1 MGLLKT
7 KTQEIYYTG
16 SQVFFLDA
24 SLSSA
29 INYDT
34 EDGEN
39 NYLHSLSMFE
49 DCITADDIR
58 VYFRDDTANTE
69 VEVFDFTVSQT
80 PITLTAA
87 TTALL
92 TPILSITDG
101 GDAHTLYTS
110 IDTANTTGSTRVE
123 LREYMFGG
131 YRYTSLANIINSFMI
146 AYVGDGKLITNVA
159 KSDVLFHARRGI
171 AEFSYDVFKTV
182 KVQEVELSTSLS
194 IPMPQD
200 YVSYVKL
207 AYTDSNGI
215 KRIIHPT
222 TLTINPTEAPVQDND
237 YNYVYD
243 NDGNIVTGS
252 SYTENQWD
260 GFDTDSITGSLTTS
274 INSNTID
281 NTLNYTPG
289 KRYGL
294 EPQHQQINGYFTI
307 DERTGSFAFSSDLSG
322 KIITIEYVSDSLGTD
337 AEMKVHKFA
346 EEALYKHIAFNVLA
360 AKRNIPEYIVQRYKK
375 ERRAALRNAKLRLSK
390 LNLEYMAQV
399 MRGKGKHI
407 KN

>member
-1 MGLLKT
+1 MGLLNN

-16 SQVFFLDA
+16 SQVFIITQALTPGVNVKY
-24 SLSSA
+24 SLSNLESEYGGCLTA
-29 INYDT
+29 SDVRVYVESGNSNITNREIFDFTINDSVLSISSDGDGDQSFDEIAGYDT
-34 EDGEN
+34 EG
-39 NYLHSLSMFE
+39 
-49 DCITADDIR
+49 
-58 VYFRDDTANTE
+58 
-69 VEVFDFTVSQT
+69 
-80 PITLTAA
+80 
-87 TTALL
+87 
-92 TPILSITDG
+92 
-101 GDAHTLYTS
+101 
-110 IDTANTTGSTRVE
+110 E
-123 LREYMFGG
+123 LRIELRHHSFGG
-131 YRYTSLANIINSFMI
+131 YRHTSLADIVSSFMV

-171 AEFSYDVFKTV
+171 AEFSYDVLKTV

-200 YVSYVKL
+200 YVSYIKL
-207 AYTDSNGI
+207 SFIGSDGI
-215 KRIIHPT
+215 KRIIYPT
-222 TLTINPTEAPVQDND
+222 RLTVNPTEAPTQDND

-243 NDGNIVTGS
+243 GDGNIISGD
-252 SYTENQWD
+252 SYTETKWQAY
-260 GFDTDSITGSLTTS
+260 DTDNITGN
-274 INSNTID
+274 INANDDYFVGRDDRLDYSF
-281 NTLNYTPG
+281 G
-289 KRYGL
+289 GRHGL
-294 EPQHQQINGYFTI
+294 EPEHQQINGYFTI

-399 MRGKGKHI
+399 MRGKGKQI

>member
-29 INYDT
+29 T
-34 EDGEN
+34 GDGEN
-39 NYLHSLSMFE
+39 NFLHSLSMFE

-58 VYFRDDTANTE
+58 VYFRDDTADTE

-80 PITLTAA
+80 SITLTAA
-87 TTALL
+87 TTALS
-92 TPILSITDG
+92 TPILSITEDG
-101 GDAHTLYTS
+101 DVWGMYYDIDA
-110 IDTANTTGSTRVE
+110 ANTTGSIRVE
-123 LREYMFGG
+123 LRDSMFGG
-131 YRYTSLANIINSFMI
+131 YRYTSLADIVNSFMV
-146 AYVGDGKLITNVA
+146 AYVGDGKLINNVA
-159 KSDVLFHARRGI
+159 KSDVLFHAKRGLQ
-171 AEFSYDVFKTV
+171 EFSYDVLKTV
-182 KVQEVELSTSLS
+182 KIQEVELSTSLS

-215 KRIIHPT
+215 KRIIYPT
-222 TLTINPTEAPVQDND
+222 TLTINPTEAPVQSDD
-237 YNYVYD
+237 YSYVYD
-243 NDGNIVTGS
+243 GDGNIISGS
-252 SYTENQWD
+252 SYTENKWD
-260 GFDTDSITGSLTTS
+260 SFNPDNITGTLNTTT
-274 INSNTID
+274 NVNAAD
-281 NTLNYTPG
+281 NTLNYASG
-289 KRYGL
+289 QRFGL
-294 EPQHQQINGYFTI
+294 DPQHQQVNGYFTI